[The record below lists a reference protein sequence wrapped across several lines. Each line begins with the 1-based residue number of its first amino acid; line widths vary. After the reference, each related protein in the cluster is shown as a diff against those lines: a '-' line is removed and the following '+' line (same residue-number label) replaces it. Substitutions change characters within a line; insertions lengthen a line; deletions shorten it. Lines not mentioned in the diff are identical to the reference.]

1 MNGQLVDQQP
11 IELQELVKSCQ
22 LPALPQTAISLM
34 RLAQDPEN
42 GPEEFAAPIEAD
54 PGLASQVLKFV
65 NSSYFGFSGEISA
78 VKMAITLVGIR
89 TIQNFA
95 LWSAVFNLMP
105 NPKCGSLEVKKLWQD
120 SLRRALFA
128 RLFAKDGK
136 CAPKDAEEIFAAALL
151 QDLAIPLLAK
161 ELPEAYEQ
169 MFSKR
174 GEGVRLSDLEQ
185 ERFGWTHAEAA
196 EVVAAAWKLPDSLG
210 GLIGGHL
217 QPGEPGS
224 DTRWAAWPCGSAAC
238 CRPESTAPGPSSRR
252 SKPRTPSTPRG
263 PNPSP
268 SRRCSKTLIKPLKIL
283 LPCCN
288 SAVLPRRWSTFT
300 GLNVASAGETHVYIR
315 SADPSGRTHHNHH
328 RPRFSPDPA
337 DLPVPH
343 NKDRSVLMAGRDI
356 QQLHLR
362 IVHQG
367 SAAKIGA
374 SSS

>member
-128 RLFAKDGK
+128 RLFAKDRK

-174 GEGVRLSDLEQ
+174 AEGVRLSDLEQ

-196 EVVAAAWKLPDSLG
+196 EVVAAAWKLPDSLSS
-210 GLIGGHL
+210 LIGGHL

-224 DTRWAAWPCGSAAC
+224 NHVGRLAVWLSSLLPAGVDGAWPELPAFEAAYA
-238 CRPESTAPGPSSRR
+238 EHASG
-252 SKPRTPSTPRG
+252 SKPKPIAAMLEDVDKAFEDFAPVLQLSRPPQTLVDLYRTERG
-263 PNPSP
+263 E
-268 SRRCSKTLIKPLKIL
+268 C
-283 LPCCN
+283 
-288 SAVLPRRWSTFT
+288 
-300 GLNVASAGETHVYIR
+300 GG
-315 SADPSGRTHHNHH
+315 
-328 RPRFSPDPA
+328 
-337 DLPVPH
+337 
-343 NKDRSVLMAGRDI
+343 
-356 QQLHLR
+356 
-362 IVHQG
+362 
-367 SAAKIGA
+367 
-374 SSS
+374 